1 MYIDNVS
8 ASIYLNHSAPMNEQ
22 QNVSRSASTNSPPA
36 GDHATSFATKFGNGI
51 STNDAPSGVHTY
63 TRESPV
69 ATANRCA
76 VGSHPKLVTGLNCCK
91 HAHSSSVTALHT
103 HTVVGWQSFRV
114 ARNRPSPD
122 HSMHETPTGGAP
134 RPVSRGL
141 RVGTDAGSGSTT
153 YLAETRP
160 TRCGGL
166 GGGSSFSC
174 VPG

>member
-1 MYIDNVS
+1 
-8 ASIYLNHSAPMNEQ
+8 MNEQ
-22 QNVSRSASTNSPPA
+22 QNVSLSASTNSPPA

-69 ATANRCA
+69 ASANRCA

-114 ARNRPSPD
+114 ARNRP
-122 HSMHETPTGGAP
+122 
-134 RPVSRGL
+134 
-141 RVGTDAGSGSTT
+141 
-153 YLAETRP
+153 
-160 TRCGGL
+160 
-166 GGGSSFSC
+166 
-174 VPG
+174 